1 MKATKKGDFVGM
13 YKGKKGK
20 INGLIVKRLKYNLLS
35 VRKLAQNN
43 YKMTFDMKSIEV
55 VSKNHKLYCKRENN
69 LYTCIS

>member
-1 MKATKKGDFVGM
+1 MKATKKGGFVGM

-43 YKMTFDMKSIEV
+43 YKVTFDMKSVEA
-55 VSKNHKLYCKRENN
+55 VSKNHKLRWK
-69 LYTCIS
+69 